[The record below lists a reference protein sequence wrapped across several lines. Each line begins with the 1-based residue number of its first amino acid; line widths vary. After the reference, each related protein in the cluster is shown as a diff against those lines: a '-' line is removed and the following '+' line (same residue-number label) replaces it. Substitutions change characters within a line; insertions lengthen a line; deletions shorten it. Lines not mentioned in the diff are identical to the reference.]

1 MLVAPAAAV
10 QELQSSGAVRERCAN
25 VTRAV
30 EEGRSNHFRVDR
42 ARLPVAARMVADFT
56 RVRYRDL
63 SIPYH

>member
-30 EEGRSNHFRVDR
+30 EEGR
-42 ARLPVAARMVADFT
+42 
-56 RVRYRDL
+56 
-63 SIPYH
+63 